1 MLKNWLLAIGAV
13 FLLTM
18 SFVYADDT
26 VNKPYMKNGSVV
38 ISGRTEQS
46 FLRVSAVVISA
57 DGEETLANV
66 KAVGETASD
75 KDGNFKLEFVAD
87 DEKSLWNDGDCKLIV
102 RINEKKYPVEFYY
115 YSEDSKNT
123 ATENFIKYSEL
134 REQMLSE
141 SSDEYKIFCALG
153 IKLDALKQTQTAQLL
168 GMVDGVLNE
177 QMTEAEFITAANKCI
192 AVLAFDGGEANA
204 DLLSAAYPEFAA
216 KTEEERAFIL
226 TAMEKNRQY
235 ADTAV
240 LDAGYKKACVLYSLN
255 CARYDEIKSLLADNA
270 DSLGIGG
277 DSVYVSFTSLS
288 SARQGKTAEK
298 LSELLKNDKAYTVS
312 GFLSKLEA
320 AVLSTA
326 EYDNTPSGG
335 GGGGSSGSSS
345 VPIVITTESVH
356 GAPFGDLADAGW
368 AREAVTELYKRGIV
382 NGVSEKLFEPNRAV
396 KREEFVTMLVKAAG
410 LEAKD
415 CEMSFADVAEGGWY
429 YESVKAAY
437 SNGAVSGISEDMFG
451 AGLDVTREDTAVMV
465 YRLFAD
471 KIGMSAAKTAF
482 TDADE
487 ISEYALES
495 VAKLCA
501 GGIISGMGDGS
512 FNPKGTTTRAQA
524 AVVIYRVLRG
534 IYE

>member
-1 MLKNWLLAIGAV
+1 MLKKLALAISAV

-57 DGEETLANV
+57 EGEEVLSNV
-66 KAVGETASD
+66 KALGEAVSD
-75 KDGNFKLEFVAD
+75 KDGNFKLEFAAD

-134 REQMLSE
+134 REQMLSA

-153 IKLDALKQTQTAQLL
+153 IKLDVLKQTQTAQLL
-168 GMVDGVLNE
+168 GMVDGVLYE

-192 AVLAFDGGEANA
+192 AVLAFNGGEANA

-226 TAMEKNRQY
+226 TAMEKNKQY
-235 ADTAV
+235 ADVGV
-240 LDAGYKKACVLYSLN
+240 LDDGYKKACVLYSLN

-326 EYDNTPSGG
+326 AYDDTPSG

-345 VPIVITTESVH
+345 TPIAITTESAH
-356 GAPFGDLADAGW
+356 GEPFGDLADAGW
-368 AREAVTELYKRGIV
+368 AREAVAELYKLGIV

-396 KREEFVTMLVKAAG
+396 KREEFVTMLAKAAG

-415 CEMSFADVAEGGWY
+415 CEMSFADVSEGDWY
-429 YESVKAAY
+429 YEGVKAAY

-451 AGLDVTREDTAVMV
+451 AGFDVTREDTAVMV

-471 KIGMSAAKTAF
+471 KIGENTAEVSF

-487 ISEYALES
+487 ISEYALNS
-495 VAKLCA
+495 VTKLCA
-501 GGIISGMGDGS
+501 GGIINGMGDGS
-512 FNPKGTTTRAQA
+512 FSPKGTTTRAQA
-524 AVVIYRVLRG
+524 AVVIYRALRG